1 MVELESLPG
10 PSILGSPMGGSI
22 SGIENYTLTVVG
34 HPSDFCM
41 SLQVDPAQHSLVPV
55 GS

>member
-10 PSILGSPMGGSI
+10 PSTLGSPMGGSI
-22 SGIENYTLTVVG
+22 SGPENYTLIVMG
-34 HPSDFCM
+34 HPSDFYM
-41 SLQVDPAQHSLVPV
+41 SLQVYPAQHSLVPV